1 MRKFKFENIEEF
13 DSVYEIFPLLA
24 EDKRGYIIKDYHE
37 EVFKDNGLELPLK
50 EVFYTKSKKG
60 VIRAIHFQ
68 SVKPQAKLVRCISG
82 KIFDVIVD
90 LRIDSPTYKKW
101 KGFFLDE
108 SSQELYI
115 PHGFGHGYLVLEDS
129 IVSYKCDEKFYG
141 EYDTGICWDDKDI
154 NIKWPL
160 EEVSELI
167 LSDKDKNLQTLQ
179 EYEMNKNVFK
189 MNIDKGIM

>member
-179 EYEMNKNVFK
+179 EYEINKNVFK